1 MMMMRRGRRAYV
13 YSSTQI
19 YQITENDGDHSIFS
33 IPSYAP
39 FGLPRPE
46 CSCWTVL
53 FFHLSAAAVNRCQRA
68 TSAFLCL
75 SKKKKKVYF
84 IGNVSLGK
92 GEPSLEDISLSLTGS
107 KCSLCLP

>member
-46 CSCWTVL
+46 CSCWSVL

-68 TSAFLCL
+68 TS
-75 SKKKKKVYF
+75 VYF

-107 KCSLCLP
+107 KCNLCLP